1 LTPILWAAVAVLLL
15 VTAIAVVPRVLLA
28 RAQDRLAERAL
39 ADSGESIRL
48 LTRAEM
54 VVGRYR
60 RIPGVLGLTSG
71 AVSFLG
77 VFGES
82 VPIATSRI
90 AKIETGSRLASGRL
104 LVRRE
109 VLRIT
114 PSSGEA
120 LEFVLSRPSCHAWR
134 SHLGLWATAERQ
146 SGSER
151 VEPGRN

>member
-1 LTPILWAAVAVLLL
+1 LTPILWAAVALLL
-15 VTAIAVVPRVLLA
+15 IASAIVVVPRVLLA
-28 RAQDRLAERAL
+28 RAQDRLAERTL
-39 ADSGESIRL
+39 SEPGEQIRL
-48 LTRAEM
+48 LTRADM

-71 AVSFLG
+71 ALSFLG
-77 VFGES
+77 VFGET

-114 PSSGEA
+114 RSSGEA
-120 LEFVLSRPSCHAWR
+120 SEFVLSRPSCHAWR
-134 SHLGLWATAERQ
+134 SHLGLWATSERQ
-146 SGSER
+146 RGAEQ